1 MNHWF
6 NTTLQEAVDE
16 AKKKKVSS
24 EDEPAVLI
32 LADSWSGHS
41 SAKQKEALRQIGPE
55 VSPFPPLTTYKLRP
69 LDVNYIRQY
78 KKIYNCVAEKAF
90 HEDIIGNITSREE
103 IINLQSLIHDQF
115 SSPRHRD
122 MLLFA

>member
-24 EDEPAVLI
+24 KDEPAVLI

-41 SAKQKEALRQIGPE
+41 SAKQEEALKQIGAE
-55 VSPFPPLTTYKLRP
+55 VLPIPLLTTYKLQP
-69 LDVNYIRQY
+69 LDYNRQY
-78 KKIYNCVAEKAF
+78 TKFYNRVAEKAF
-90 HEDIIGNITSREE
+90 YEDIIGNITSREE
-103 IINLQSLIHDQF
+103 IINLQSLIHDQL
-115 SSPRHRD
+115 SSPRYRD